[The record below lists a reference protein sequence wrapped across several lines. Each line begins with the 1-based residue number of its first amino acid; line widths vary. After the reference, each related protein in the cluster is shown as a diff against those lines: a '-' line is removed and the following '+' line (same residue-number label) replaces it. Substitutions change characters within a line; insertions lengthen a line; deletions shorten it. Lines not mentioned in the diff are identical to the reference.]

1 MGGSVQ
7 GRALRLYVNIP
18 LDRVGVLIGEKGEVK
33 EELMRRTRTLITVDS
48 ENGVVI
54 IEPEAPDVPPYNVMK
69 AQEVVKAIG
78 YGFPP
83 SKAFKLLEE
92 DQVLVVIDLKRYAGD
107 SPNHL
112 KRIKGRI
119 IGEEGKA
126 RRAIEELTGT
136 HIVVGEAHVAIIGG
150 YEEAEAARRAIEM
163 LIEGRRHSTVY
174 RFLERLMSEIRRRRM
189 FELWEKP

>member
-1 MGGSVQ
+1 MSRPQ
-7 GRALRLYVNIP
+7 LRLYVNIP
-18 LDRVGVLIGEKGEVK
+18 LERVGVLIGEKGEVK

-54 IEPEAPDVPPYNVMK
+54 IEPESPDVPPYSVMK

-83 SKAFKLLEE
+83 QKAFRLLDE
-92 DQVLVVIDLKRYAGD
+92 DQVLVVIDLKRFAGD

-119 IGEEGKA
+119 IGENGKA
-126 RRAIEELTGT
+126 RRTLEEVTGT
-136 HIVVGEAHVAIIGG
+136 YIVVGEAHVAIIGG
-150 YEEAEAARRAIEM
+150 YEEAEIARRAVEM
-163 LIEGRRHSTVY
+163 LVEGRRHSTVY
-174 RFLERLMSEIRRRRM
+174 RFLERAMSGVKRRRM
-189 FELWEKP
+189 FELWGPG

>member
-1 MGGSVQ
+1 M
-7 GRALRLYVNIP
+7 RLYVNIP
-18 LDRVGVLIGEKGEVK
+18 LERIGVLIGEKGEVK

-83 SKAFKLLEE
+83 HKAFRLLDE
-92 DQVLVVIDLKRYAGD
+92 DQVLVVIDLKSFAGD

-126 RRAIEELTGT
+126 RRALEEITGT
-136 HIVVGEAHVAIIGG
+136 YIVVGEAHVAIIGG
-150 YEEAEAARRAIEM
+150 HEEAEAARRAVEM

-174 RFLERLMSEIRRRRM
+174 RFLERMMGEVKRRRM
-189 FELWEKP
+189 FELWKPR

>member
-1 MGGSVQ
+1 MSRPQ
-7 GRALRLYVNIP
+7 LRLYVNIP
-18 LDRVGVLIGEKGEVK
+18 LERVGALIGEKGEVK

-54 IEPEAPDVPPYNVMK
+54 IEPESPDVPPYSVMK

-83 SKAFKLLEE
+83 QKAFRLLDE
-92 DQVLVVIDLKRYAGD
+92 DQVLVVIDLKRFAGD

-119 IGEEGKA
+119 IGENGKA
-126 RRAIEELTGT
+126 RRTLEEVTGT
-136 HIVVGEAHVAIIGG
+136 YIVVGEAHVAIIGG
-150 YEEAEAARRAIEM
+150 YEEAEIARRAVEM
-163 LIEGRRHSTVY
+163 LVEGRRHSTVY
-174 RFLERLMSEIRRRRM
+174 RFLERAMSGVKRRRM
-189 FELWEKP
+189 FELWEPG